1 MAMYAIRRVVK
12 YSLIGGSSLAF
23 AGALYANNWNPSSL
37 GVTRFGRAAWV
48 VSSISFDYRF
58 SLRNCN
64 DDSEE
69 SRSKWSMVHTRSAEK
84 LLRLCST
91 NGGVFIK
98 VGQHIAAM
106 EYLVPHEYC
115 DVLRVLHDRAP
126 ESTMEGVREVIRKDL
141 GREVEEIFEKFEDKP
156 VGTASLAQVHKAKI
170 RDGPEVAVKV
180 QHPKVRDHSLV
191 DMTTMDILVNIVA
204 RVFPEFSLLW
214 LAQETRINLPREL
227 DFVLEGK
234 NCEQVG
240 RMFSNLKWLK
250 VPEVFWEYTS
260 SRVLT
265 MEYLAGGKVTDKD
278 YMIKNGIN
286 LREVS
291 ERIGELYSEMIF
303 VQGYV
308 HCDPHP
314 GNILVSKVDGKPQ
327 VILLDH
333 GLYSNLPE
341 KFRHQY
347 SQLWFSLINSD
358 LVGVKKWSL
367 ELGAGDLFP
376 LLACILA
383 GKTWDTIT
391 QGLTKAR
398 PKAAREKEDQE
409 LRVYARQYVHQINAI
424 LSRVPREMLLLF
436 KTNDL
441 LRGIEHSLGTKGE
454 RTSLI
459 TMSKFCVKSIYEKR
473 LKTCSNSLSALI
485 VHLQKNWQL
494 TKISIYQM
502 YLWVSCLFVSI

>member
-1 MAMYAIRRVVK
+1 MW
-12 YSLIGGSSLAF
+12 SS
-23 AGALYANNWNPSSL
+23 
-37 GVTRFGRAAWV
+37 
-48 VSSISFDYRF
+48 
-58 SLRNCN
+58 
-64 DDSEE
+64 
-69 SRSKWSMVHTRSAEK
+69 VHTRSAEK
-84 LLRLCST
+84 LLKLCST

-98 VGQHIAAM
+98 VGQHIAAL

-115 DVLRVLHDRAP
+115 EVLKVLHDHAP
-126 ESTMEGVREVIRKDL
+126 ESTMQGVREVIRKDL
-141 GREVEEIFEKFEDKP
+141 GKEVEEIFEKFEDKP

-191 DMTTMDILVNIVA
+191 DMATMDILVNIVA

-227 DFVLEGK
+227 DFVLEAK

-250 VPEVFWEYTS
+250 VPEVIWEYTS

-278 YMIKNGIN
+278 YMIKNDIN

-327 VILLDH
+327 IILLDH
-333 GLYSNLPE
+333 GLYS
-341 KFRHQY
+341 
-347 SQLWFSLINSD
+347 
-358 LVGVKKWSL
+358 
-367 ELGAGDLFP
+367 
-376 LLACILA
+376 
-383 GKTWDTIT
+383 
-391 QGLTKAR
+391 
-398 PKAAREKEDQE
+398 
-409 LRVYARQYVHQINAI
+409 
-424 LSRVPREMLLLF
+424 
-436 KTNDL
+436 
-441 LRGIEHSLGTKGE
+441 
-454 RTSLI
+454 
-459 TMSKFCVKSIYEKR
+459 
-473 LKTCSNSLSALI
+473 
-485 VHLQKNWQL
+485 
-494 TKISIYQM
+494 
-502 YLWVSCLFVSI
+502 VSCSDKNS